1 MKKPET
7 VILKEEGF
15 ISKGN
20 HRACYHY
27 PGRPDKCIKVI
38 LSEDGKRICAFE
50 FKYIKILYGR
60 GFDPK
65 TIPHY
70 YGTVPVNIGVD
81 HVGYVYDIVENSDG
95 SQAKCLHDFFVD
107 EELFRKNEKPL
118 LELMEKLR

>member
-38 LSEDGKRICAFE
+38 LSEDGKRICARISMIIRLSSE
-50 FKYIKILYGR
+50 A
-60 GFDPK
+60 
-65 TIPHY
+65 
-70 YGTVPVNIGVD
+70 
-81 HVGYVYDIVENSDG
+81 S
-95 SQAKCLHDFFVD
+95 
-107 EELFRKNEKPL
+107 L
-118 LELMEKLR
+118 LRISCSR

>member
-81 HVGYVYDIVENSDG
+81 HVGVRVRYRG
-95 SQAKCLHDFFVD
+95 K
-107 EELFRKNEKPL
+107 FRWISGEMPA
-118 LELMEKLR
+118 